1 MPSDKAG
8 RETQATEGGQVSEH
22 TKEPWEADGS
32 VVNGLTRE
40 PEQHWNGRCHR
51 LGSLYRDAD
60 SARAVAC
67 VNALAGIPDPA
78 GFVAAAEA
86 LKQGACNAIKAL
98 STLHQNC
105 LGVDPAEG
113 YTYRDELIGR
123 LSSHIAAYDKAR
135 GR

>member
-8 RETQATEGGQVSEH
+8 RETQAQEGGQVSEH

-86 LKQGACNAIKAL
+86 LAEAVRMVGCYVTLKKPCRKGCPKHRSPYLGAKI
-98 STLHQNC
+98 S
-105 LGVDPAEG
+105 
-113 YTYRDELIGR
+113 
-123 LSSHIAAYDKAR
+123 
-135 GR
+135 

>member
-1 MPSDKAG
+1 MPSD
-8 RETQATEGGQVSEH
+8 GGQVSEH

-67 VNALAGIPDPA
+67 VNAIAGIPDPA
-78 GFVAAAEA
+78 GFVAAADNLRNVAAWCLDDYVTRLEA
-86 LKQGACNAIKAL
+86 IAAF
-98 STLHQNC
+98 
-105 LGVDPAEG
+105 
-113 YTYRDELIGR
+113 
-123 LSSHIAAYDKAR
+123 AAYDKAR